1 MLQGGWIRFLIFVE
15 GGRLIMWGKLRWW
28 VGRGEV
34 DLEIGVKRAQRE
46 VRKMQEVKLTEDK
59 KNNYWLN
66 KERQPKIEIFKKFT
80 FKPNKKMIMKLQSS
94 TMHYHKLKIGIW
106 IRVCSMGNLINQQ
119 SLTWIT
125 VLNFKREK
133 QQVLKALG

>member
-15 GGRLIMWGKLRWW
+15 GGRLIMWGKLRWR

-59 KNNYWLN
+59 KNNY
-66 KERQPKIEIFKKFT
+66 
-80 FKPNKKMIMKLQSS
+80 
-94 TMHYHKLKIGIW
+94 
-106 IRVCSMGNLINQQ
+106 
-119 SLTWIT
+119 
-125 VLNFKREK
+125 
-133 QQVLKALG
+133 